1 MVCVFLPTGY
11 LRGAEVVAQRRF
23 HITAQPQSFE
33 WKENGFRLH
42 VPDGCLSAGTTDVT
56 LDVGVSLSGQFELPA
71 DSQLVSAVYWLR
83 SSVKLEKPVVLD
95 MEHCVSLT
103 DPSHCSQ
110 LSFVIT
116 QCNQKELPYKFRPLE
131 GGTFSLNSSFGSIS
145 RSQFSGLG
153 IIFRRRFGRS
163 EAEVRYCGQQ
173 FYQHY
178 PSHWI
183 VHFVV
188 VKNLRA
194 HLEVSA
200 CHLMPHLH
208 LVYSPLQFMPGDS

>member
-1 MVCVFLPTGY
+1 MSVMVCVFLPTGY
-11 LRGAEVVAQRRF
+11 LRGAEVVDQRRF

-33 WKENGFRLH
+33 WEENGFRLH
-42 VPDGCLSAGTTDVT
+42 VPDGCLPAGTADVT
-56 LDVGVSLSGQFELPA
+56 LDVGVTLSGQFELPA

-83 SSVKLEKPVVLD
+83 SSVKLEKPVVLE

-116 QCNQKELPYKFRPLE
+116 QCNQKELPYKFRPLA

-153 IIFRRRFGRS
+153 IIRRLISQS
-163 EAEVRYCGQQ
+163 EDRYCGQQ
-173 FYQHY
+173 FYQR
-178 PSHWI
+178 SQSDWT

-188 VKNLRA
+188 VKNLEA
-194 HLEVSA
+194 HLHVSTSPTNDA
-200 CHLMPHLH
+200 
-208 LVYSPLQFMPGDS
+208 SPLLQRRAVPNT

>member
-11 LRGAEVVAQRRF
+11 LRGAEVVDQRRF
-23 HITAQPQSFE
+23 HITAQPQNFE

-42 VPDGCLSAGTTDVT
+42 VLDGCLPAGTTDVT

-71 DSQLVSAVYWLR
+71 DSQLVSAVFWLQ
-83 SSVKLEKPVVLD
+83 SSVKLEKPVVIE

-116 QCNQKELPYKFRPLE
+116 QCHQKELPYSFRPLE
-131 GGTFSLNSSFGSIS
+131 GGVFSLNSSFGSIS
-145 RSQFSGLG
+145 RTQFSGLG
-153 IIFRRRFGRS
+153 IIRRRFGRS
-163 EAEVRYCGQQ
+163 EAEVRYRGQQ
-173 FYQHY
+173 FYQRH

-188 VKNLRA
+188 VKSLRA
-194 HLEVSA
+194 HLKVSI
-200 CHLMPHLH
+200 LTI
-208 LVYSPLQFMPGDS
+208 

>member
-1 MVCVFLPTGY
+1 MSVMVCVFLPSGY

-23 HITAQPQSFE
+23 HITAQPQSFD

-42 VPDGCLSAGTTDVT
+42 VPDGCLPAGSPDLT
-56 LDVGVSLSGQFELPA
+56 LDVGVSLSGEFELPA

-83 SSVKLEKPVVLD
+83 SSVKLHKPADLE

-103 DPSHCSQ
+103 DPSHRSQ

-116 QCNQKELPYKFRPLE
+116 QCNQKELPYKFRLLE

-153 IIFRRRFGRS
+153 IIRWLASPLIG
-163 EAEVRYCGQQ
+163 APVQDYCGQQ
-173 FYQHY
+173 ILYRHPQTAEWMLRFT
-178 PSHWI
+178 
-183 VHFVV
+183 V
-188 VKNLRA
+188 VKNLQ
-194 HLEVSA
+194 
-200 CHLMPHLH
+200 
-208 LVYSPLQFMPGDS
+208 PLLSVRTITMW